1 VYDPGALDTRLI
13 VPLTEFIEAPD
24 EKVPPEV
31 PVNVTEAVPI
41 FEQNGVPVYD
51 IIADGIAVT
60 VTVALPTFS
69 DAIDVQVPLV
79 NVLMV

>member
-1 VYDPGALDTRLI
+1 MPGGVATKST
-13 VPLTEFIEAPD
+13 VPSTEFIEAPD

-31 PVNVTEAVPI
+31 PVNVTGAVPI

-51 IIADGIAVT
+51 IVADGTAVT
-60 VTVALPTFS
+60 VTVTLPTLS